1 MNRNCYLFY
10 GNDIFRIKKETELL
24 FQENEIDLDSVE
36 VYDAEEEGIDQAITN
51 AMTMPFMADKKGVVI
66 KNASFLDGRTTI
78 NENEADKLKSFCEL
92 KLEETI
98 LVIQNNSDSL
108 SNKSSLAKY
117 LTKNIVT
124 KKFIQ
129 DAKDFDVYDYVK
141 KELAKHNLRIQP
153 FALTQFI
160 NRANTSHE
168 NLNNEL
174 QKLIFY
180 AYKRGEID
188 ANCVF
193 EVVSREV
200 EDNIFELVN
209 ALLEKDH
216 EKVFKVYEDL
226 VIHNVKSTQILAVV
240 ANKFLE
246 ILYTKSLLEIG
257 YRKFDIEKFFG
268 YSSGRVYYMIKNA
281 QETDDELLYE
291 TIDKLET
298 LDYKIKSGKIDKD
311 LGPQLFFLAGK

>member
-24 FQENEIDLDSVE
+24 FQENEIDLESVE

-51 AMTMPFMADKKGVVI
+51 AMTMPFMADKKGVII
-66 KNASFLDGRTTI
+66 KNASFLDGRTTL
-78 NENEADKLKSFCEL
+78 NENEAEKLKRFCEL

-98 LVIQNNSDSL
+98 LVIQNNADNL
-108 SNKSSLAKY
+108 SNKISIVKY
-117 LTKNIVT
+117 LTKNIIT

-129 DAKDFDVYDYVK
+129 DAKDFDVYDYVR
-141 KELAKHNLRIQP
+141 KELSKHNLRIQP

-180 AYKRGEID
+180 AYKKGEID

-193 EVVSREV
+193 EVVSREI

-209 ALLEKDH
+209 ALLERDR
-216 EKVFKVYEDL
+216 EKVFKVYDDL
-226 VIHNVKSTQILAVV
+226 VVHNVRSTQILAVV

-246 ILYTKSLLEIG
+246 ILYTKSLLGIG
-257 YRKFDIEKFFG
+257 YTKFDIEKFFG

-291 TIDKLET
+291 NIEKLET
-298 LDYKIKSGKIDKD
+298 LDYQIKSGKIDKD